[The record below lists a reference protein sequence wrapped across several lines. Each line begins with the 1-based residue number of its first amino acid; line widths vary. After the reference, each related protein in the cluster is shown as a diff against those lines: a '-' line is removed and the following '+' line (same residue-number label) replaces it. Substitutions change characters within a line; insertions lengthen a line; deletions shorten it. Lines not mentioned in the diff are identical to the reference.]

1 MEERIDL
8 HLHTLY
14 SDGEKTP
21 EEILELIRKK
31 KVTIFSLTDHD
42 NFISNIEILKIISD
56 DITFINGIE
65 MTGYIEKGQLHI
77 LGYDFNLNDIDLKDA
92 TNKMYK
98 SAREKL
104 RLMVEV
110 LKQDFEM
117 IIPSE
122 EIEKLID
129 KPGDVGRPDLAK
141 LLIKY
146 GYAKTWKEAFHD
158 YLIIA
163 HDKTKGSVFKLS
175 GKEII
180 DLINNAGGIPVLAHP
195 IYLEMNNDELD
206 LYIQELVSYGL
217 KGIEVYHSDQDTEY
231 RDMLLKLVDK
241 YNLLISG
248 GTDYHGEGVKPHIE
262 LGTGTN
268 NNINIKKLS
277 LVDYI
282 KNR

>member
-21 EEILELIRKK
+21 EEILELIRKN

-42 NFISNIEILKIISD
+42 NFISNIEILKILSD

-110 LKQDFEM
+110 LKTRF
-117 IIPSE
+117 
-122 EIEKLID
+122 
-129 KPGDVGRPDLAK
+129 
-141 LLIKY
+141 
-146 GYAKTWKEAFHD
+146 
-158 YLIIA
+158 
-163 HDKTKGSVFKLS
+163 
-175 GKEII
+175 
-180 DLINNAGGIPVLAHP
+180 
-195 IYLEMNNDELD
+195 
-206 LYIQELVSYGL
+206 
-217 KGIEVYHSDQDTEY
+217 
-231 RDMLLKLVDK
+231 
-241 YNLLISG
+241 
-248 GTDYHGEGVKPHIE
+248 
-262 LGTGTN
+262 
-268 NNINIKKLS
+268 
-277 LVDYI
+277 
-282 KNR
+282 